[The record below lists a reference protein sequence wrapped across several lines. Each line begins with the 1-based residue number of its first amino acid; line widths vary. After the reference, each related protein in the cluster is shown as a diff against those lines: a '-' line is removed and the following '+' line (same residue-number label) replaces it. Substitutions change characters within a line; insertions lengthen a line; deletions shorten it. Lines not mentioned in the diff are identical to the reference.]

1 MAYSF
6 LSSDLHV
13 CVCLCVWVSDHTGS
27 QNRPEEILCK
37 PCLSLSHLFP
47 LMCPDELPSLSL
59 GSGICKVSVNTNA
72 GHGMMECSK
81 AVNVSATVASQLV
94 WLHAWDSVVP
104 GLRLGACWDP
114 PEHWG

>member
-1 MAYSF
+1 
-6 LSSDLHV
+6 
-13 CVCLCVWVSDHTGS
+13 
-27 QNRPEEILCK
+27 
-37 PCLSLSHLFP
+37 
-47 LMCPDELPSLSL
+47 
-59 GSGICKVSVNTNA
+59 
-72 GHGMMECSK
+72 MMECSK